1 MLLGEWYIIV
11 QMMKKFEGACPEGIG
26 FLGNRDFTTW
36 GFLPRQIFWGLSG
49 QIFL

>member
-11 QMMKKFEGACPEGIG
+11 QMMREFEGACPEGIG
-26 FLGNRDFTTW
+26 FGEQRFHDL
-36 GFLPRQIFWGLSG
+36 GFLPRQIFWGPSG